1 VSTVRFWV
9 AALAAESASVVSH
22 VDLRQRPVRT
32 NSSLVK
38 LNYISFKHGKTVPHM
53 GVVAMLP
60 SASAQV
66 RTQMDEVQA
75 AMLPTR
81 IPAASGLAIT
91 SHFMHFIHSRKCIR
105 NYHDP
110 LQLLQGHTG
119 SGNSKV
125 RNATWNMLA
134 AGHTAQTS
142 HRRSPSRCAKA
153 AAAAAARATASGPTS
168 AVPDSRP
175 LK

>member
-1 VSTVRFWV
+1 
-9 AALAAESASVVSH
+9 
-22 VDLRQRPVRT
+22 
-32 NSSLVK
+32 
-38 LNYISFKHGKTVPHM
+38 
-53 GVVAMLP
+53 MLP

-66 RTQMDEVQA
+66 HTQMDE
-75 AMLPTR
+75 PTR
-81 IPAASGLAIT
+81 IPAASRLAIT
-91 SHFMHFIHSRKCIR
+91 SHFIHSWKCIR
-105 NYHDP
+105 NYHAP

-119 SGNSKV
+119 SGNGEDA
-125 RNATWNMLA
+125 NPTWNVLA
-134 AGHTAQTS
+134 ARHAAQTS